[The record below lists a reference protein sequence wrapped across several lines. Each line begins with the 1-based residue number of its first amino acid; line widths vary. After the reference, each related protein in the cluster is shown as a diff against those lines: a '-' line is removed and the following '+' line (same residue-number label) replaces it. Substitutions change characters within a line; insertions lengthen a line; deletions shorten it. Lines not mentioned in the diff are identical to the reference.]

1 MIGWLKSLTAQAAGS
16 RNQATMAQALGVQSD
31 PYQARIG
38 SKGVHQRAL
47 EEQLS
52 AAQCKFGG
60 AEPAFDRPL
69 ILLAFTNRSGSN
81 LLADYMRQSDVL
93 FGLGEFLNHD
103 FVLRKMGTLGLSCFP
118 DYIRH
123 LDACCTGHKA
133 LGLKAS
139 WDQVQMLAQWN
150 ILTMFP
156 EVRMLHI
163 NRENFLA
170 QAVSLLIA
178 DKTQQWTSLQTPGMA
193 TEDVEVDIKSLG
205 RIIQAQRQENDLI
218 ALIAKMLGI
227 PRHSVV
233 YEALCQDPNTC
244 LRQVLE
250 FCNRPDPEFTVR
262 EPALKVQSGALNKR
276 IAEQY
281 LEMLRRTGAEVP
293 DPSC

>member
-1 MIGWLKSLTAQAAGS
+1 MIGWLKSLTAQATGS
-16 RNQATMAQALGVQSD
+16 RNQAPTAQALGVQSD
-31 PYQARIG
+31 PYQTRIG
-38 SKGVHQRAL
+38 SKGVHQRTL

-52 AAQCKFGG
+52 AAQCKFSGT
-60 AEPAFDRPL
+60 EQAFDRPL
-69 ILLAFTNRSGSN
+69 VLLAFTNRSGSN
-81 LLADYMRQSDVL
+81 LLADYMRQSGVF

-103 FVLRKMGTLGLSCFP
+103 FVLRKMGTLGLTCFP

-123 LDACCTGHKA
+123 LDAGCTGHQA

-150 ILTMFP
+150 ILAMFP

-163 NRENFLA
+163 RREDFLA
-170 QAVSLLIA
+170 QAISLLIA
-178 DKTQQWTSLQTPGMA
+178 DKTQQWTSLQSLGVA
-193 TEDVEVDIKSLG
+193 TEDIEVDINSLG
-205 RIIQAQRQENDLI
+205 GIIQAQRQENELI

-233 YEALCQDPNTC
+233 YEALCQDPNSC

-250 FCNRPDPEFTVR
+250 FCNRPDTEFTGR
-262 EPALKVQSGALNKR
+262 EPALKVQSGALNQK